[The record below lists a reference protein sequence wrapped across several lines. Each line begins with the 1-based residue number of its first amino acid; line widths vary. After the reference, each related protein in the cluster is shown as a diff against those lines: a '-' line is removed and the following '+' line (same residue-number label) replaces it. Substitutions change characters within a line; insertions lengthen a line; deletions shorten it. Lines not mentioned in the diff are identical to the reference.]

1 MGNNGTTLH
10 DWITLSLVTGVGSRT
25 ASRLLEIFGT
35 PRAVLTASRT
45 ALASA
50 GVSEELI
57 EQMHASE
64 PRRLADEELKKLDG
78 LKAEALTLDD
88 PRYPVLLKQIHDPPI
103 VLYGM
108 GDLDRA
114 LSQPSVAIVGT
125 RQPSTYGANATRQL
139 ACELATRGLVIVS
152 GFARGVDGAAH
163 RAALE
168 AGGQTVAV
176 LGTGLDV
183 EYPWENRSLRDSIC
197 QHGAMVTEFT
207 LGTPPV
213 PHNFPFRNRL
223 ISGLSLG
230 VIVVEAAPQSGS
242 LITARLALEQN
253 REVFGVPGNITSS
266 KSFGPNY
273 LIKQGAKL
281 VQTWRDV
288 VEELPYDVRKRIL
301 ADETTED
308 ATQPR
313 QPALVLSPAEAKV
326 MGLLSADEPVHMD
339 TLLMSSELDSTQLMR
354 VLLDLE
360 IKDVI
365 KQLPGKNFIK
375 KL

>member
-1 MGNNGTTLH
+1 MRNTGTTLH
-10 DWITLSLVTGVGSRT
+10 DWVTLSLVTGVGSRT

-45 ALASA
+45 ALAGA
-50 GVSEELI
+50 GLSEELI

-108 GDLDRA
+108 GDLDRT

-183 EYPWENRSLRDSIC
+183 EYPWENRSLRDPVC

-253 REVFGVPGNITSS
+253 REVFAVPGNITSS

-301 ADETTED
+301 ARETAED
-308 ATQPR
+308 AAQAQ
-313 QPALVLSPAEAKV
+313 QPALALSPAEAKV

-339 TLLMSSELDSTQLMR
+339 TLLMSSELDLPQLMR